1 MRDDKGRKLKAGDK
15 ILKSSKI
22 SLILGD
28 GKVVFD
34 ETQLDSLA
42 VDTTQIAPID
52 EP

>member
-1 MRDDKGRKLKAGDK
+1 
-15 ILKSSKI
+15 
-22 SLILGD
+22 
-28 GKVVFD
+28 VVFD